1 MPKPK
6 GRLFP
11 FAVKAIAPQRYQ
23 EGPGDGDDDD
33 DDGDD
38 DGDDDDEEEDDES
51 RTSNSM
57 MVHTVTANDAPQRSP
72 SLSV

>member
-1 MPKPK
+1 MRQVPKPK

-23 EGPGDGDDDD
+23 EGPGDGDH

-38 DGDDDDEEEDDES
+38 DEEEEDDES
-51 RTSNSM
+51 RKSSSM